1 MPVQVVVYQRH
12 VIEGEMKRTKVVNLI
27 GAPSS
32 GKSLC
37 AGLIFAE
44 LKIKNYTTEYVQE
57 YVKHLV
63 WKGDLETV
71 KNQYYVSS
79 QQYKLLKNING
90 KVDYIVTDG
99 SLIHGLYYNKTYKDN
114 VSNIEKTEEKIIEY
128 LSEFDNIFIF
138 LERNE
143 KFRYETEGRIHSFEE
158 SIKIES
164 DLKKLLDS
172 LNLEYLC
179 IKSDKENVK
188 NMINYIINSKFCS

>member
-71 KNQYYVSS
+71 KKQYYVSS